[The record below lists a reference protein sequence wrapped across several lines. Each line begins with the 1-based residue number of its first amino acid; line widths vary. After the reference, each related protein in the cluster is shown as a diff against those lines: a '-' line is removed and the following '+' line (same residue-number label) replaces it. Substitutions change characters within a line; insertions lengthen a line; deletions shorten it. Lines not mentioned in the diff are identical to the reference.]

1 MPVNINLVPDDTIVR
16 LTNMMDSPTGY
27 KLPNGNFR
35 RFAPR
40 GSINVLAGEVREV
53 SNMPGTITLFQN
65 YLRVENKD
73 LATELGVSD
82 DSFKHEYSWG
92 KDEIVS
98 ALTTEP
104 IEVLLD
110 ALDYAP
116 DAIKE
121 SLVDIAVELEIPD
134 VNRRNAIKEATG
146 KDITKMIEIKNA
158 YKDDSQKEDD
168 KPTERRTAQKQA
180 SAKKSSGR
188 RASAP
193 VAETQEEKKT
203 EEE

>member
-1 MPVNINLVPDDTIVR
+1 MPVNVNLVPDDTMVK
-16 LTNMMDSPTGY
+16 LVNMMDSPTGY
-27 KLPNGNFR
+27 KLMNGTFR

-40 GSINVLAGEVREV
+40 ASMSVTAGEVREV

-65 YLRVENKD
+65 YLRVDNKD

-82 DSFKHEYSWG
+82 DSFEHEYSWG
-92 KDEIVS
+92 KDEIVG

-121 SLVDIAVELEIPD
+121 SLVDVAVELEIPD
-134 VNRRNAIKEATG
+134 VNRRKAIKDATG
-146 KDITKMIEIKNA
+146 KDITKMIEIKNT
-158 YKDDSQKEDD
+158 YKDDSQKDD
-168 KPTERRTAQKQA
+168 GKPTERRATQKQA
-180 SAKKSSGR
+180 PAKKSSGR

-193 VAETQEEKKT
+193 AADTKEEKT

>member
-1 MPVNINLVPDDTIVR
+1 MPVNVNLVPDDTIVK
-16 LTNMMDSPTGY
+16 LVNMMDSPTGY
-27 KLPNGNFR
+27 KLTNGMFR

-40 GSINVLAGEVREV
+40 GTMSVTAGEVREV

-65 YLRVENKD
+65 YLRIDNKD

-82 DSFKHEYSWG
+82 DSFEHEYSWG
-92 KDEIVS
+92 KDEIVG

-134 VNRRNAIKEATG
+134 VNRRKAIKDATG
-146 KDITKMIEIKNA
+146 KDVTKMIEIKNA
-158 YKDDSQKEDD
+158 YKDEPQKEDD
-168 KPTERRTAQKQA
+168 KPTERRATQKQA
-180 SAKKSSGR
+180 PTKKSSGR

-193 VAETQEEKKT
+193 AVETKEEKT

>member
-92 KDEIVS
+92 KDEIIS
-98 ALTTEP
+98 ALTTDP

-121 SLVDIAVELEIPD
+121 SLVDLAVELEIPD
-134 VNRRNAIKEATG
+134 VNRRKAIKEATG
-146 KDITKMIEIKNA
+146 KDVTKMIEIKNA
-158 YKDDSQKEDD
+158 YKDESQKEDD

-180 SAKKSSGR
+180 QAKKPSGR
-188 RASAP
+188 RASSTA
-193 VAETQEEKKT
+193 VESQAEKKT

>member
-1 MPVNINLVPDDTIVR
+1 MPVNVNLVPDDTMVK
-16 LTNMMDSPTGY
+16 LVNMMDSPTGY
-27 KLPNGNFR
+27 KLMNGTFR

-40 GSINVLAGEVREV
+40 ASMSVTAGEVREV

-65 YLRVENKD
+65 YLRVDNKD

-82 DSFKHEYSWG
+82 DSFEHEYSWG
-92 KDEIVS
+92 KDEIVG

-121 SLVDIAVELEIPD
+121 SLVDFAVELEIPD
-134 VNRRNAIKEATG
+134 VNRRKAIKDATG
-146 KDITKMIEIKNA
+146 KDVTKMIEIKNA
-158 YKDDSQKEDD
+158 YKDDSQKEDS
-168 KPTERRTAQKQA
+168 KPTERRATQKKA
-180 SAKKSSGR
+180 PAKKSSDR
-188 RASAP
+188 RANTPAID
-193 VAETQEEKKT
+193 AKEEKT

>member
-1 MPVNINLVPDDTIVR
+1 MPVNVNLVPDDTMVK
-16 LTNMMDSPTGY
+16 LVNMMDSPTGY
-27 KLPNGNFR
+27 KLMNGTFR

-40 GSINVLAGEVREV
+40 ASMSVTAGEVREV

-65 YLRVENKD
+65 YLRVDNKD

-82 DSFKHEYSWG
+82 DSFEHEYSWG
-92 KDEIVS
+92 KDEIVG

-121 SLVDIAVELEIPD
+121 SLVDFAVELEIPD
-134 VNRRNAIKEATG
+134 VNRRKAIKDATG
-146 KDITKMIEIKNA
+146 KDVTKMIEIKNA

-168 KPTERRTAQKQA
+168 KPTERRATQKQA
-180 SAKKSSGR
+180 STKKSSGR
-188 RASAP
+188 RANTP
-193 VAETQEEKKT
+193 TVDVKEEKT

>member
-1 MPVNINLVPDDTIVR
+1 MPVNVNLVPDDTMVK
-16 LTNMMDSPTGY
+16 LVNMMDSPTGY
-27 KLPNGNFR
+27 KLMNGTFR

-40 GSINVLAGEVREV
+40 ASMSVTAGEVREV

-65 YLRVENKD
+65 YLRVDNKD

-82 DSFKHEYSWG
+82 DSFEHEYSWG
-92 KDEIVS
+92 KDEIVG

-121 SLVDIAVELEIPD
+121 SLVDFAVELEIPD
-134 VNRRNAIKEATG
+134 VNRRNAIKNATG
-146 KDITKMIEIKNA
+146 KDVTKMIEIKNA
-158 YKDDSQKEDD
+158 YKDDSQKEDG
-168 KPTERRTAQKQA
+168 KPTERRAAQKQA
-180 SAKKSSGR
+180 PAKKSSGR

-193 VAETQEEKKT
+193 AVDAKEEKA

>member
-1 MPVNINLVPDDTIVR
+1 MPVNVNLVPDDTMVK
-16 LTNMMDSPTGY
+16 LVNMMDSPTGY
-27 KLPNGNFR
+27 KLMNGTFR

-40 GSINVLAGEVREV
+40 GTMSVTAGEVREV

-65 YLRVENKD
+65 YLRIDNKD

-82 DSFKHEYSWG
+82 DSFEHEYSWG
-92 KDEIVS
+92 RDEIVG

-134 VNRRNAIKEATG
+134 VNRRKAIKDATG
-146 KDITKMIEIKNA
+146 KDVTKMIEIKNA
-158 YKDDSQKEDD
+158 YKDESQKEDD
-168 KPTERRTAQKQA
+168 KPTERRAAQKQA
-180 SAKKSSGR
+180 PAKKSSGR
-188 RASAP
+188 RASSAA
-193 VAETQEEKKT
+193 VDTKEEKT

>member
-1 MPVNINLVPDDTIVR
+1 MPVNVNLVPDDTMVK
-16 LTNMMDSPTGY
+16 LVNMMDSPTGY
-27 KLPNGNFR
+27 KLMNGTFR

-40 GSINVLAGEVREV
+40 ASMSVTAGEVREV

-65 YLRVENKD
+65 YLRIDNKD

-82 DSFKHEYSWG
+82 DSFEHEYSWG
-92 KDEIVS
+92 KDEIVG

-121 SLVDIAVELEIPD
+121 SLVDFAVELEIPD
-134 VNRRNAIKEATG
+134 VNRRNAIKNATG
-146 KDITKMIEIKNA
+146 KDVTKMIEIKNA
-158 YKDDSQKEDD
+158 YKDDSQKEDG
-168 KPTERRTAQKQA
+168 KPTERRAAQKQA
-180 SAKKSSGR
+180 PAKKSSGR
-188 RASAP
+188 RASTPA
-193 VAETQEEKKT
+193 VDAKEEKA

>member
-1 MPVNINLVPDDTIVR
+1 MPVNVNLVPDDTMVN
-16 LTNMMDSPTGY
+16 LVNMMDSPTGY
-27 KLPNGNFR
+27 KLMNGTFR

-40 GSINVLAGEVREV
+40 GTMSVTAREVREV

-65 YLRVENKD
+65 YLRIDNKD

-82 DSFKHEYSWG
+82 DSFEHEYSWG
-92 KDEIVS
+92 RDEIVG

-134 VNRRNAIKEATG
+134 VNRRKAIKDATG
-146 KDITKMIEIKNA
+146 KDVTKMIEIKNA
-158 YKDDSQKEDD
+158 YKDEPQKEDD
-168 KPTERRTAQKQA
+168 KPTERRATQKQA

-188 RASAP
+188 RASSA
-193 VAETQEEKKT
+193 AIDTKEEKT

>member
-1 MPVNINLVPDDTIVR
+1 MPVNVNLVPDDTMVK
-16 LTNMMDSPTGY
+16 LVNMMDSPTGY
-27 KLPNGNFR
+27 KLMNGTFR

-40 GSINVLAGEVREV
+40 ASMSVTAGEVREV

-65 YLRVENKD
+65 YLRVDNKD

-82 DSFKHEYSWG
+82 DSFEHEYSWG
-92 KDEIVS
+92 KDEIVG

-121 SLVDIAVELEIPD
+121 SLVDFAVELEIPD
-134 VNRRNAIKEATG
+134 VNRRNAIKNATG
-146 KDITKMIEIKNA
+146 KDVTKMIEIKNA
-158 YKDDSQKEDD
+158 YKDDSQKEDS
-168 KPTERRTAQKQA
+168 KPTERRAAQKQA
-180 SAKKSSGR
+180 PAKKSSGR
-188 RASAP
+188 RASTPA
-193 VAETQEEKKT
+193 VDAKEEKI

>member
-1 MPVNINLVPDDTIVR
+1 MPVNVNLVPDDTMVK
-16 LTNMMDSPTGY
+16 LVNMMDSPTGY
-27 KLPNGNFR
+27 KLMNGTFR

-40 GSINVLAGEVREV
+40 GTMSVTAGEVREV

-65 YLRVENKD
+65 YLRIDNKD

-82 DSFKHEYSWG
+82 DSFEHEYSWG
-92 KDEIVS
+92 RDEIVG

-134 VNRRNAIKEATG
+134 VNRRKAIKEATG
-146 KDITKMIEIKNA
+146 KDVTKMIEIKNA
-158 YKDDSQKEDD
+158 YKDEPQKEDD
-168 KPTERRTAQKQA
+168 KPTERRATQKQA

-188 RASAP
+188 RASSTA
-193 VAETQEEKKT
+193 VDTKEEKT

>member
-1 MPVNINLVPDDTIVR
+1 MPVNVNLVPDDTMVK
-16 LTNMMDSPTGY
+16 LVNMMDSPTGY
-27 KLPNGNFR
+27 KLMNGTFR

-40 GSINVLAGEVREV
+40 ASMSVTAGEVREV

-65 YLRVENKD
+65 YLRVDNKD

-82 DSFKHEYSWG
+82 DSFEHEYSWG
-92 KDEIVS
+92 KDEIVG

-121 SLVDIAVELEIPD
+121 SLVDFAVELEIPD
-134 VNRRNAIKEATG
+134 VNRRNAIKSATG
-146 KDITKMIEIKNA
+146 KDVTKMIEIKNA
-158 YKDDSQKEDD
+158 YKDDSQKEDS
-168 KPTERRTAQKQA
+168 KPTERRAAQKQA
-180 SAKKSSGR
+180 PAKKSSGR
-188 RASAP
+188 RASTPA
-193 VAETQEEKKT
+193 VDAKEEKT

>member
-1 MPVNINLVPDDTIVR
+1 MPVNVNLVPDDTMVK
-16 LTNMMDSPTGY
+16 LVNMMDSPTGY
-27 KLPNGNFR
+27 KLMNGTFR

-40 GSINVLAGEVREV
+40 GTMSVTAGEVREV

-65 YLRVENKD
+65 YLRIDNKD

-82 DSFKHEYSWG
+82 DSFEHEYSWG
-92 KDEIVS
+92 RDEIVG

-134 VNRRNAIKEATG
+134 VNRRKAIKDATG
-146 KDITKMIEIKNA
+146 KDVTKMIEIKNA
-158 YKDDSQKEDD
+158 YKDESQKEDS
-168 KPTERRTAQKQA
+168 KPTERRAAQKQA
-180 SAKKSSGR
+180 PAKKSSGR
-188 RASAP
+188 RASSAA
-193 VAETQEEKKT
+193 VDTKEEKT

>member
-1 MPVNINLVPDDTIVR
+1 MPVNVNLVPDDTMVK
-16 LTNMMDSPTGY
+16 LVNMMDSPTGY
-27 KLPNGNFR
+27 KLTNGMFR

-40 GSINVLAGEVREV
+40 GTMSVTAGEVREV

-65 YLRVENKD
+65 YLRIDNKD

-82 DSFKHEYSWG
+82 DSFEHEYSWG
-92 KDEIVS
+92 RDEIVG

-134 VNRRNAIKEATG
+134 VNRRKAIKEATG
-146 KDITKMIEIKNA
+146 KDVTKMIEIKNA
-158 YKDDSQKEDD
+158 YKDEPQKEDD
-168 KPTERRTAQKQA
+168 KPTERRATQKQA
-180 SAKKSSGR
+180 PAKKSSGR
-188 RASAP
+188 RASSAA
-193 VAETQEEKKT
+193 VDTKEEKT

>member
-1 MPVNINLVPDDTIVR
+1 MPVNVNLVPDDAMVK
-16 LTNMMDSPTGY
+16 LVNMMDSPTGY
-27 KLPNGNFR
+27 KLTNGMFR

-40 GSINVLAGEVREV
+40 GTMSVTAGEVREV

-65 YLRVENKD
+65 YLRIDNKD

-82 DSFKHEYSWG
+82 DSFEHEYSWG
-92 KDEIVS
+92 KDEIVG
-98 ALTTEP
+98 ALMTEP

-121 SLVDIAVELEIPD
+121 SLVDLAVELEIPD
-134 VNRRNAIKEATG
+134 VNRRKAIKEATG
-146 KDITKMIEIKNA
+146 KDVTKMIEIKNA
-158 YKDDSQKEDD
+158 YKDDSQKGDD

>member
-1 MPVNINLVPDDTIVR
+1 MPVNVNLVPDDTMVK
-16 LTNMMDSPTGY
+16 LVNMMDSPTGY
-27 KLPNGNFR
+27 KLTNGMFR

-40 GSINVLAGEVREV
+40 GTMSVTAGEVREV

-65 YLRVENKD
+65 YLRIDNKD

-82 DSFKHEYSWG
+82 DSFEHEYSWG
-92 KDEIVS
+92 KDEIVG

-121 SLVDIAVELEIPD
+121 SLVDLAVELEIPD
-134 VNRRNAIKEATG
+134 VNRRKAIKEATG
-146 KDITKMIEIKNA
+146 KDVTKMIEIKNA

>member
-1 MPVNINLVPDDTIVR
+1 MPVNVNLVPDDTMVK
-16 LTNMMDSPTGY
+16 LVNMMDSPTGY
-27 KLPNGNFR
+27 KLMNGTFR

-40 GSINVLAGEVREV
+40 ASMSVTAGEVREV

-65 YLRVENKD
+65 YLRVDNKD

-82 DSFKHEYSWG
+82 DSFEHEYSWG
-92 KDEIVS
+92 KDEIVG

-121 SLVDIAVELEIPD
+121 SLVDFAVELEIPD
-134 VNRRNAIKEATG
+134 VNRRNAIKNATG
-146 KDITKMIEIKNA
+146 KDVTKMIEIKNA
-158 YKDDSQKEDD
+158 YKDDSQKEDN
-168 KPTERRTAQKQA
+168 KPTERRAAQKQA
-180 SAKKSSGR
+180 PAKKSSGR
-188 RASAP
+188 RASTPA
-193 VAETQEEKKT
+193 VDAKEEKT

>member
-1 MPVNINLVPDDTIVR
+1 MPVNVNLVPDDTMVK
-16 LTNMMDSPTGY
+16 LVNMMDSPTGY
-27 KLPNGNFR
+27 KLMNGTFR

-40 GSINVLAGEVREV
+40 GTMSVTAGEVREV

-65 YLRVENKD
+65 YLRIDNKD

-82 DSFKHEYSWG
+82 DSFEHEYSWG
-92 KDEIVS
+92 RDEIVG

-134 VNRRNAIKEATG
+134 VNRRKAIKDATG
-146 KDITKMIEIKNA
+146 KDVTKMIEIKNA
-158 YKDDSQKEDD
+158 YKDESQKEDG
-168 KPTERRTAQKQA
+168 KPTERRAAQKQA
-180 SAKKSSGR
+180 PAKKSSGR
-188 RASAP
+188 RASSTA
-193 VAETQEEKKT
+193 VDTKEEKT

>member
-27 KLPNGNFR
+27 KLMNGTFR

-40 GSINVLAGEVREV
+40 ASMSVTAGEVREV

-65 YLRVENKD
+65 YLRVGNKD

-82 DSFKHEYSWG
+82 DSFEHEYSWG
-92 KDEIVS
+92 KDEIVG

-121 SLVDIAVELEIPD
+121 SLVDVAVELEIPD
-134 VNRRNAIKEATG
+134 VNRRNAIKNATG
-146 KDITKMIEIKNA
+146 KDITKMIEIKNT
-158 YKDDSQKEDD
+158 YKDDSQKEDG
-168 KPTERRTAQKQA
+168 KPTERRATQKQA
-180 SAKKSSGR
+180 PAKKSSGR
-188 RASAP
+188 RASAT
-193 VAETQEEKKT
+193 VADDKEEKT

>member
-1 MPVNINLVPDDTIVR
+1 MPVNVNLVPDDTMVK
-16 LTNMMDSPTGY
+16 LVNMMDSPTGY
-27 KLPNGNFR
+27 KLMNGTFR

-40 GSINVLAGEVREV
+40 GTMSVTAGEVREV

-65 YLRVENKD
+65 YLRIDNKD

-82 DSFKHEYSWG
+82 DSFEHEYSWG

-121 SLVDIAVELEIPD
+121 SLVDLAVELEIPD

-193 VAETQEEKKT
+193 VAETQEEKT

>member
-1 MPVNINLVPDDTIVR
+1 MPVNVNLVPDDTMVK
-16 LTNMMDSPTGY
+16 LVNMMDSPTGY
-27 KLPNGNFR
+27 KLMNGTFR

-40 GSINVLAGEVREV
+40 ASMSVTAGEVREV

-65 YLRVENKD
+65 YLRVDNKD

-82 DSFKHEYSWG
+82 DSFEHEYSWG
-92 KDEIVS
+92 KDEIVG

-121 SLVDIAVELEIPD
+121 SLVDFAVELEIPD
-134 VNRRNAIKEATG
+134 VNRRNAIKNATG
-146 KDITKMIEIKNA
+146 KDVTKMIEIKNA
-158 YKDDSQKEDD
+158 YKDDSQKEDG
-168 KPTERRTAQKQA
+168 KPTERRAAQKQA
-180 SAKKSSGR
+180 PAKKSSGR
-188 RASAP
+188 RASTPA
-193 VAETQEEKKT
+193 ADAKEEKT

>member
-1 MPVNINLVPDDTIVR
+1 MPVNVNLVPDDTMVK
-16 LTNMMDSPTGY
+16 LVNMMDSPTGY
-27 KLPNGNFR
+27 KLMNGTFR

-40 GSINVLAGEVREV
+40 GTMSVTAGEVREV

-65 YLRVENKD
+65 YLRIDNKD

-82 DSFKHEYSWG
+82 DSFEHEYSWG
-92 KDEIVS
+92 RDEIVG

-134 VNRRNAIKEATG
+134 VNRRKAIKEATG

-158 YKDDSQKEDD
+158 YKDEPQKEDD
-168 KPTERRTAQKQA
+168 KPTERRATQKQA

-188 RASAP
+188 RASSAA
-193 VAETQEEKKT
+193 VDTKEEKT

>member
-1 MPVNINLVPDDTIVR
+1 MPVNVNLVPDDTMVK
-16 LTNMMDSPTGY
+16 LVNMMDSPTGY
-27 KLPNGNFR
+27 KLMNGTFR

-40 GSINVLAGEVREV
+40 ASMSVTAGEVREV

-65 YLRVENKD
+65 YLRVDNKD

-82 DSFKHEYSWG
+82 DSFEHEYSWG
-92 KDEIVS
+92 KDEIVG

-121 SLVDIAVELEIPD
+121 SLVDFAVELEIPD
-134 VNRRNAIKEATG
+134 VNRRNAIKNATG
-146 KDITKMIEIKNA
+146 KDVTKMIEIKNA
-158 YKDDSQKEDD
+158 YKDDSQKEDS
-168 KPTERRTAQKQA
+168 KPTERRAAQKQA
-180 SAKKSSGR
+180 PAKKSSGR
-188 RASAP
+188 RASTPA
-193 VAETQEEKKT
+193 VDAKEEKT

>member
-1 MPVNINLVPDDTIVR
+1 MPVNVNLVPDDTMVK
-16 LTNMMDSPTGY
+16 LVNMMDSPTGY
-27 KLPNGNFR
+27 KLMNGTFR

-40 GSINVLAGEVREV
+40 ASMSVTAGEVREV

-65 YLRVENKD
+65 YLRVDNKD

-82 DSFKHEYSWG
+82 DSFEHEYSWG
-92 KDEIVS
+92 KDEIVG

-121 SLVDIAVELEIPD
+121 SLVDFAVELEIPD
-134 VNRRNAIKEATG
+134 VNRRNAIKNATG
-146 KDITKMIEIKNA
+146 KDVTKMIEIKNA
-158 YKDDSQKEDD
+158 YKDDSQKEDS
-168 KPTERRTAQKQA
+168 KPTERRAAQKQA
-180 SAKKSSGR
+180 PAKKSSGR
-188 RASAP
+188 RASTPA
-193 VAETQEEKKT
+193 ADAKEEKT

>member
-1 MPVNINLVPDDTIVR
+1 MPVNVNLVPDDTIVK
-16 LTNMMDSPTGY
+16 LVNMMDSPTGY
-27 KLPNGNFR
+27 KLTNGMFR

-40 GSINVLAGEVREV
+40 GTMSVTAGEVREV

-65 YLRVENKD
+65 YLRIDNKD

-82 DSFKHEYSWG
+82 DSFEHEYSWG
-92 KDEIVS
+92 KDEIVG

-134 VNRRNAIKEATG
+134 VNRRKAIKDATG
-146 KDITKMIEIKNA
+146 KDVTKMIEIKNA
-158 YKDDSQKEDD
+158 YKDEPQKEDD
-168 KPTERRTAQKQA
+168 KPTERRATQKQA
-180 SAKKSSGR
+180 PTKKSSGR

-193 VAETQEEKKT
+193 TVETKEEKT

>member
-1 MPVNINLVPDDTIVR
+1 MPVNVNLVPDDTMVK
-16 LTNMMDSPTGY
+16 LVNMMDSPTGY
-27 KLPNGNFR
+27 KLMNGTFR

-40 GSINVLAGEVREV
+40 ASMSVTAGEVREV

-65 YLRVENKD
+65 YLRVDNKD

-82 DSFKHEYSWG
+82 DSFEHEYSWG
-92 KDEIVS
+92 KDEIVG

-121 SLVDIAVELEIPD
+121 SLVDFAVELEIPD
-134 VNRRNAIKEATG
+134 VNRRKAIKDATG
-146 KDITKMIEIKNA
+146 KDVTKMIEIKNA
-158 YKDDSQKEDD
+158 YKDDSQKEDG
-168 KPTERRTAQKQA
+168 KPTERRAAQKQA
-180 SAKKSSGR
+180 PAKKSSGR
-188 RASAP
+188 RANTPA
-193 VAETQEEKKT
+193 VDAKEEKT

>member
-1 MPVNINLVPDDTIVR
+1 MPVNVNLVPDDTMVK
-16 LTNMMDSPTGY
+16 LVNMMDSPTGY
-27 KLPNGNFR
+27 KLMNGTFR

-40 GSINVLAGEVREV
+40 GTMSVTAGEVREV

-65 YLRVENKD
+65 YLRIDNKD

-82 DSFKHEYSWG
+82 DSFEHEYSWG
-92 KDEIVS
+92 RDEIVG

-134 VNRRNAIKEATG
+134 VNRRKAIKEATG
-146 KDITKMIEIKNA
+146 KDVTKMIEIKNA
-158 YKDDSQKEDD
+158 YKDEPQKEDD
-168 KPTERRTAQKQA
+168 KPTERRATQKQA
-180 SAKKSSGR
+180 
-188 RASAP
+188 
-193 VAETQEEKKT
+193 
-203 EEE
+203 

>member
-1 MPVNINLVPDDTIVR
+1 MPVNVNLVPDDTMVK
-16 LTNMMDSPTGY
+16 LVNMMDSPTGY
-27 KLPNGNFR
+27 KLMNGTFR

-40 GSINVLAGEVREV
+40 ASMSVTAGEVREV

-65 YLRVENKD
+65 YLRVDNKD

-82 DSFKHEYSWG
+82 DSFEHEYSWG
-92 KDEIVS
+92 KDEIVG

-121 SLVDIAVELEIPD
+121 SLVDFAVELEIPD
-134 VNRRNAIKEATG
+134 VNRRNAIKNATG
-146 KDITKMIEIKNA
+146 KDVTKMIEIKNA
-158 YKDDSQKEDD
+158 YKDDSQKEDS
-168 KPTERRTAQKQA
+168 KPTERRAAQKQA
-180 SAKKSSGR
+180 PAKKSSGR
-188 RASAP
+188 RASTPA
-193 VAETQEEKKT
+193 VDAKEEKA

>member
-1 MPVNINLVPDDTIVR
+1 MPVNVNLVPDDTMVK
-16 LTNMMDSPTGY
+16 LVNMMDSPTGY
-27 KLPNGNFR
+27 KLMNGTFR

-40 GSINVLAGEVREV
+40 GTMSVTAGEVREV

-65 YLRVENKD
+65 YLRIDNKD

-82 DSFKHEYSWG
+82 DSFEHEYSWG
-92 KDEIVS
+92 RDEIVG

-134 VNRRNAIKEATG
+134 VNRRKAIKEATG
-146 KDITKMIEIKNA
+146 KDVTKMIEIKNA
-158 YKDDSQKEDD
+158 YKDEPQKEDD
-168 KPTERRTAQKQA
+168 KPTERRATQKQA
-180 SAKKSSGR
+180 PAKKSSDR
-188 RASAP
+188 RASSAA
-193 VAETQEEKKT
+193 VDTKEEKT

>member
-1 MPVNINLVPDDTIVR
+1 MPVNVNLVPDDTMVK
-16 LTNMMDSPTGY
+16 LVNMMDSPTGY
-27 KLPNGNFR
+27 KLMNGTFR

-40 GSINVLAGEVREV
+40 GTMSVTAGEVREV

-65 YLRVENKD
+65 YLRIDNKD

-82 DSFKHEYSWG
+82 DSFEHEYSWG
-92 KDEIVS
+92 RDEIVG

-134 VNRRNAIKEATG
+134 VNRRKAIKEATG
-146 KDITKMIEIKNA
+146 KDVTKMIEIKNA
-158 YKDDSQKEDD
+158 YKDEPQKEDD
-168 KPTERRTAQKQA
+168 KLTERRATQKQA

-188 RASAP
+188 RASSAA
-193 VAETQEEKKT
+193 VDTKEEKT

>member
-1 MPVNINLVPDDTIVR
+1 MPVNVNLVPDDTMVK
-16 LTNMMDSPTGY
+16 LVNMMDSPTGY
-27 KLPNGNFR
+27 KLMNGTFR

-40 GSINVLAGEVREV
+40 ASMSVTAGEVREV

-65 YLRVENKD
+65 YLRVDNKD

-82 DSFKHEYSWG
+82 DSFEHEYSWG
-92 KDEIVS
+92 KDEIVG

-121 SLVDIAVELEIPD
+121 SLVDFAVELEIPD
-134 VNRRNAIKEATG
+134 VNRRKAIKEATG
-146 KDITKMIEIKNA
+146 KDVTKMIEIKNA
-158 YKDDSQKEDD
+158 YKDDSQKEDS
-168 KPTERRTAQKQA
+168 KPAERRAAQKQA
-180 SAKKSSGR
+180 PAKKSSGR
-188 RASAP
+188 RANTPA
-193 VAETQEEKKT
+193 VDAKEEKT
-203 EEE
+203 GEE

>member
-1 MPVNINLVPDDTIVR
+1 MPVNVNLVPDDTMVK
-16 LTNMMDSPTGY
+16 LVNMMDSPTGY
-27 KLPNGNFR
+27 KLMNGTFR

-40 GSINVLAGEVREV
+40 ASMSVTAGEVREV

-65 YLRVENKD
+65 YLRVDNKD

-82 DSFKHEYSWG
+82 DSFEHEYSWG
-92 KDEIVS
+92 KDEIVG

-121 SLVDIAVELEIPD
+121 SLVDFAVELEIPD
-134 VNRRNAIKEATG
+134 VNRRNAIKNATG
-146 KDITKMIEIKNA
+146 KDVTKMIEIKNA
-158 YKDDSQKEDD
+158 YKDDSQKEDG
-168 KPTERRTAQKQA
+168 KPTERRATQKQA
-180 SAKKSSGR
+180 PAKKSSGR
-188 RASAP
+188 RANTPA
-193 VAETQEEKKT
+193 VDAKEEKT

>member
-27 KLPNGNFR
+27 KLMNGTFR

-40 GSINVLAGEVREV
+40 ASMSVTAGEVREV

-65 YLRVENKD
+65 YLRVGNKD

-82 DSFKHEYSWG
+82 DSFEHEYSWG
-92 KDEIVS
+92 KDEIVG

-121 SLVDIAVELEIPD
+121 SLVDVAVELEIPD
-134 VNRRNAIKEATG
+134 VNRRNAIKNATG
-146 KDITKMIEIKNA
+146 KDITKMIEIKNT
-158 YKDDSQKEDD
+158 YKDDSQKEDG
-168 KPTERRTAQKQA
+168 KPTERRVTQKQA
-180 SAKKSSGR
+180 PAKKSSGR
-188 RASAP
+188 RASAT
-193 VAETQEEKKT
+193 VADDKEEKT

>member
-1 MPVNINLVPDDTIVR
+1 MPVNVNLVPDDTMVK
-16 LTNMMDSPTGY
+16 LVNMMDSPTGY
-27 KLPNGNFR
+27 KLMNGTFR

-40 GSINVLAGEVREV
+40 GTMSVTAGEVREV

-65 YLRVENKD
+65 YLRIDNKD
-73 LATELGVSD
+73 LATDLGVSD
-82 DSFKHEYSWG
+82 DSFEHEYSWG
-92 KDEIVS
+92 RDEIVG

-134 VNRRNAIKEATG
+134 VNRRKAIKEATG
-146 KDITKMIEIKNA
+146 KDVTKMIEIKNA
-158 YKDDSQKEDD
+158 YKDEPQKEDD
-168 KPTERRTAQKQA
+168 KPTERRATQKQA

-188 RASAP
+188 RASSAA
-193 VAETQEEKKT
+193 VDTKEEKT

>member
-1 MPVNINLVPDDTIVR
+1 MPVNVNLVPDDTMVK
-16 LTNMMDSPTGY
+16 LVNMMDSPTGY
-27 KLPNGNFR
+27 KLMNGTFR

-40 GSINVLAGEVREV
+40 ASMSVTAGEVREV

-65 YLRVENKD
+65 YLRVDNKD

-82 DSFKHEYSWG
+82 DSFEHEYSWG
-92 KDEIVS
+92 KDEIVG

-121 SLVDIAVELEIPD
+121 SLVDFAVELEIPD
-134 VNRRNAIKEATG
+134 VNRRNAIKNATG
-146 KDITKMIEIKNA
+146 KDVTKMIEIKNA
-158 YKDDSQKEDD
+158 YKDDSQKEDG
-168 KPTERRTAQKQA
+168 KPTERRAAQKQA
-180 SAKKSSGR
+180 PAKKSSGR
-188 RASAP
+188 RASTPA
-193 VAETQEEKKT
+193 VDAKEEKA

>member
-1 MPVNINLVPDDTIVR
+1 MPVNVNLVPDDTMVK
-16 LTNMMDSPTGY
+16 LVNMMDSPTGY
-27 KLPNGNFR
+27 KLMNGTFR

-40 GSINVLAGEVREV
+40 GTMSVTAGEVREV

-65 YLRVENKD
+65 YLRIDNKD

-82 DSFKHEYSWG
+82 DSFEHEYSWG
-92 KDEIVS
+92 RDEIVG

-146 KDITKMIEIKNA
+146 KDVTKMIEIKNA
-158 YKDDSQKEDD
+158 YKDEPQKEDN
-168 KPTERRTAQKQA
+168 KPTERRATQKQA
-180 SAKKSSGR
+180 PAKKSSGR
-188 RASAP
+188 RASSAA
-193 VAETQEEKKT
+193 VDTKEEKT

>member
-1 MPVNINLVPDDTIVR
+1 MPVNVNLVPDDTMVK
-16 LTNMMDSPTGY
+16 LVNMMDSPTGY
-27 KLPNGNFR
+27 KLMNGTFR

-40 GSINVLAGEVREV
+40 ASMSVTAGEVREV

-65 YLRVENKD
+65 YLRVDNKD

-82 DSFKHEYSWG
+82 DSFEHEYSWG
-92 KDEIVS
+92 KDEIVG

-121 SLVDIAVELEIPD
+121 SLVDFAVELEIPD
-134 VNRRNAIKEATG
+134 VNRRKAIKEATG
-146 KDITKMIEIKNA
+146 KDVTKMIEIKNA
-158 YKDDSQKEDD
+158 YKDDSQKEDG
-168 KPTERRTAQKQA
+168 KPTERRAAQKQA
-180 SAKKSSGR
+180 PAKKSSGR
-188 RASAP
+188 RANTPA
-193 VAETQEEKKT
+193 VDTKEEKT

>member
-1 MPVNINLVPDDTIVR
+1 MPVNVNLVPDDTMVK
-16 LTNMMDSPTGY
+16 LVNMMDSPTGY
-27 KLPNGNFR
+27 KLMNGTFR

-40 GSINVLAGEVREV
+40 ASMSVTAGEVREV

-65 YLRVENKD
+65 YLRVDNKD

-82 DSFKHEYSWG
+82 DSFEHEYSWG
-92 KDEIVS
+92 KDEIVG

-121 SLVDIAVELEIPD
+121 SLVDFAVELEIPD
-134 VNRRNAIKEATG
+134 VNRRKAIKDATG

-158 YKDDSQKEDD
+158 YKDDSQKEDG
-168 KPTERRTAQKQA
+168 KPTERRAAQKQA
-180 SAKKSSGR
+180 PAKKSSGR
-188 RASAP
+188 RANAA
-193 VAETQEEKKT
+193 VAKEEKT

>member
-1 MPVNINLVPDDTIVR
+1 M
-16 LTNMMDSPTGY
+16 
-27 KLPNGNFR
+27 
-35 RFAPR
+35 
-40 GSINVLAGEVREV
+40 
-53 SNMPGTITLFQN
+53 
-65 YLRVENKD
+65 
-73 LATELGVSD
+73 SD

-92 KDEIVS
+92 KDEIIS
-98 ALTTEP
+98 ALTTDP

-121 SLVDIAVELEIPD
+121 SLVDLAVELEIPD
-134 VNRRNAIKEATG
+134 VNRRKAIKDATG
-146 KDITKMIEIKNA
+146 KDVTKMIEIKNA

-180 SAKKSSGR
+180 SAKKPSGR
-188 RASAP
+188 RASSTA
-193 VAETQEEKKT
+193 VESQEEKKT